1 MRLLR
6 CATPFRGTHYLVF
19 LIALTFYHPAS
30 LRAQF
35 TSVLE
40 GRITDP
46 SDAPVPNAEVTVEH
60 AGTGVKRV
68 VRSSDVGYFRVA
80 SLPPGQFTVK
90 VSSQGFDTSV
100 YESVQLESDQT

>member
-1 MRLLR
+1 MRLPSSG
-6 CATPFRGTHYLVF
+6 TPFRGTPCLVF
-19 LIALTFYHPAS
+19 LISLTFCHPAT

-68 VRSSDVGYFRVA
+68 VRTSEVGYYRVA
-80 SLPPGQFTVK
+80 PRASHPFRRAPPSLPRWVPAHRT
-90 VSSQGFDTSV
+90 
-100 YESVQLESDQT
+100 